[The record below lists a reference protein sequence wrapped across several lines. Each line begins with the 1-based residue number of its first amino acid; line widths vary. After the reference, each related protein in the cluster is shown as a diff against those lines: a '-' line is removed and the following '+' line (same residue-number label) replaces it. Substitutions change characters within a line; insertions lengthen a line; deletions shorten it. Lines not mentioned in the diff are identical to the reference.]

1 MLLSLPRISS
11 LFHLQVHYLKAE
23 VDLTGKCN
31 TNIYRAPSSHWN
43 TWTMEYL
50 QVALLKQNFTGQL
63 MYHHKTTRQEVQF
76 HLLSHKVISFKVK
89 MGGPNSKKYQ
99 ATDNSKAF
107 FREVTSKKDLG
118 VERQN
123 KLLAT
128 VLFNSKLKVH
138 YLQPNSK
145 IMAKL

>member
-1 MLLSLPRISS
+1 
-11 LFHLQVHYLKAE
+11 
-23 VDLTGKCN
+23 
-31 TNIYRAPSSHWN
+31 
-43 TWTMEYL
+43 
-50 QVALLKQNFTGQL
+50 
-63 MYHHKTTRQEVQF
+63 
-76 HLLSHKVISFKVK
+76 

-128 VLFNSKLKVH
+128 ALSNSKLKVH